1 LVVASFHE
9 RVPLFERDRLEHRFW
24 SPAWSSERVRV
35 ETSEVTARIDAL
47 DPERTQRVTIAGG
60 RPTDH
65 QDLFDVIARVKA
77 RGISRIGLESD
88 ARSLADAAVVTAL
101 VEAGV
106 RDLFLYVGGIRKR
119 VHEQVMSDP
128 GGREDALRGIVNA
141 AGSGATTYLVVPLMR
156 WTVDDI
162 LPLLEWTEAASA
174 RPRGLLLS
182 LPPIDELPAVARK
195 HTLPYAEAAEHAAR
209 IFRRCHDT
217 RLEYGFDAPR
227 GITPCASRALDRFG
241 TVFHERMAHYKRA
254 PHLELRTVPVC
265 ESCSL
270 RNACRGIEPAY
281 LETFGHEGLEPVPLD
296 VSMEWKLRPLNKLE
310 QRDFKNISDFRN
322 VVEENA
328 RSLIRING
336 HCNMSCA
343 FCFVDR
349 TAPDFPADG
358 LEHEIDRMWTW
369 NKNHLVL
376 SGGEPT
382 LHPELPRLLSRG
394 RTLGFRTVE
403 IQTNGVRL
411 AELAYAEQ
419 LVDAGLNKAT
429 ISLHSVDPEHSD
441 RITRLPRAFGRTI
454 AGMHNLRRLGIE
466 TQIAHVLTK
475 ANYAELPTFVR
486 YLGQE
491 FPTSEGHLSICL
503 AIAQGI
509 SDLVYDWV
517 IPSFTEIKPFVRN
530 ALDYCLENDI
540 GFGGM
545 LGQGGYPPCM
555 LDGEMKYY
563 ERVLG
568 HIYRS
573 GDHNAQFHKAERC
586 RECSFDAHC
595 VGVRKSYVECY
606 GEAEIKPFR
615 AEIPNVAAQQA
626 PPSELIVLR
635 RKDAST
641 PTR

>member
-1 LVVASFHE
+1 MASFHE
-9 RVPLFERDRLEHRFW
+9 RLPLFERDRLEHRFW
-24 SPAWSSERVRV
+24 SPGWSTERVRV
-35 ETSEVTARIDAL
+35 AEADLEARVDAL
-47 DPERTQRVTIAGG
+47 DAERTQRVTLAGG

-65 QDLFDVIARVKA
+65 PALFDVIARLRSRGVK
-77 RGISRIGLESD
+77 RIGLETD
-88 ARSLADAAVVTAL
+88 ARALADPGVVDAL
-101 VEAGV
+101 CAAGV
-106 RDLFLYVGGIRKR
+106 AELFVYLGGVRRK
-119 VHEQVMSDP
+119 VHETVMSDP
-128 GGREDALRGIVNA
+128 GGRDDALRGLVHASASSA
-141 AGSGATTYLVVPLMR
+141 ATYLVMPLLR
-156 WTVDDI
+156 WTADDL

-174 RPRGLLLS
+174 RPRGMLLS
-182 LPPIDELPAVARK
+182 LPAIDELPRAARK
-195 HTLPYAEAAEHAAR
+195 LTLPHGEAAELAAKV
-209 IFRRCHDT
+209 FRRCHDT
-217 RLEYGFDAPR
+217 RVEYGFDAPR
-227 GITPCASRALDRFG
+227 GVSPCASRALDRFG

-254 PHLELRTVPVC
+254 PDVPLERVPAC
-265 ESCSL
+265 AACSL
-270 RNACRGIEPAY
+270 QNACRGMEPAY
-281 LETFGHEGLEPVPLD
+281 LETHGAEGLEPVGLD
-296 VSMEWKLRPLNKLE
+296 VSMDWKLRPLNRLE
-310 QRDFKNISDFRN
+310 QRDFKNVSDFRN

-349 TAPDFPADG
+349 TAPDFPAA
-358 LEHEIDRMWTW
+358 EMEREIDRMWTW

-382 LHPELPRLLSRG
+382 LHPELPRLLAHG
-394 RTLGFRTVE
+394 RALGFRTIE
-403 IQTNGVRL
+403 LQTNGVKL
-411 AELAYAEQ
+411 AELVYAEQ

-441 RITRLPRAFGRTI
+441 RITRLPRAFGKTI
-454 AGMHNLRRLGIE
+454 AGMHNLRRLGID

-475 ANYAELPTFVR
+475 ANYRDLPGFVR
-486 YLGQE
+486 YLGSE
-491 FPTSEGHLSICL
+491 FPAAGGHLSICL

-517 IPSFTEIKPFVRN
+517 IPSFSEIKPFVRD
-530 ALDYCLENDI
+530 ALDFCLENDI

-573 GDHNAQFHKAERC
+573 ADHSDQFHKAERC

-595 VGVRKSYVECY
+595 VGVRKAYVECY
-606 GEAEIKPFR
+606 GDAEMKPFR
-615 AEIPNVAAQQA
+615 ANLPPPSPPVAQ
-626 PPSELIVLR
+626 PSELIALR
-635 RKDAST
+635 RKDAT
-641 PTR
+641 PAR

>member
-1 LVVASFHE
+1 MASFHE
-9 RVPLFERDRLEHRFW
+9 RLPLFERDRLEHRFA
-24 SPAWSSERVRV
+24 SPGWLSERVQV
-35 ETSEVTARIDAL
+35 DEETLHARIGAL
-47 DPERTQRVTIAGG
+47 DPSRTQRVTIAGG

-65 QDLFDVIARVKA
+65 PALFDIIARVRQ
-77 RGISRIGLESD
+77 RGVERIGVETD
-88 ARSLADAAVVTAL
+88 ARTLADAAVVKAL
-101 VEAGV
+101 CDAGI
-106 RDLFLYVGGIRKR
+106 RDLFVFIGGVRRK

-128 GGREDALRGIVNA
+128 GGRDDALRGIVNA
-141 AGSGATTYLVVPLMR
+141 VASSAAIYLVVPLLQ
-156 WTVDDI
+156 WTVGDL

-174 RPRGLLLS
+174 TPRGMLLS
-182 LPPIDELPAVARK
+182 LPSVDELPRGARK
-195 HTLPYAEAAEHAAR
+195 ITLPHREAAELAAKV
-209 IFRRCHDT
+209 FRRCHDK
-217 RLEYGFDAPR
+217 RVEYGFDGPR
-227 GITPCASRALDRFG
+227 GVTPCASRALDRFG

-254 PHLELRTVPVC
+254 PEVVLERVPAC
-265 ESCSL
+265 ATCSL
-270 RNACRGIEPAY
+270 QNACRGVEAPY
-281 LETFGHEGLEPVPLD
+281 LETHGADGLEPVELD
-296 VSMEWKLRPLNKLE
+296 VSMEWKLRPLNRLE
-310 QRDFKNISDFRN
+310 QRDFKNVSDFRN

-349 TAPDFPADG
+349 TAPDFPAD
-358 LEHEIDRMWTW
+358 EMQREIDRMWTW

-382 LHPELPRLLSRG
+382 LHPELPRLLSHG
-394 RTLGFRTVE
+394 RTLGFRTIE
-403 IQTNGVRL
+403 IQTNGVKL

-441 RITRLPRAFGRTI
+441 RITRLPRAFGKTI
-454 AGMHNLRRLGIE
+454 AGMHNLRRLGIN

-475 ANYAELPTFVR
+475 ANFKDLPGFVR
-486 YLGQE
+486 YLGRE
-491 FPTSEGHLSICL
+491 FPTDAGALSICL

-517 IPSFTEIKPFVRN
+517 IPSFTEIKPYVRD

-573 GDHNAQFHKAERC
+573 ADHSQQFHKAERC

-595 VGVRKSYVECY
+595 VGVRKAYVECY
-606 GEAEIKPFR
+606 GEAEIRPFR
-615 AEIPNVAAQQA
+615 TDFALPPVEA
-626 PPSELIVLR
+626 PPAELITLR
-635 RKDAST
+635 RKDATSAS
-641 PTR
+641 

>member
-1 LVVASFHE
+1 LGVASFHE
-9 RVPLFERDRLEHRFW
+9 RLPLFERDRLEHRFW

-35 ETSEVTARIDAL
+35 DVAAVSARVDAL
-47 DPERTQRVTIAGG
+47 DPERTQRVTLSGG
-60 RPTDH
+60 RPTEH
-65 QDLFDVIARVKA
+65 PALFEVIARVRA
-77 RGISRIGLESD
+77 RGITRIGLETD
-88 ARSLADAAVVTAL
+88 ARPLADAALVSAL
-101 VEAGV
+101 VDAGV
-106 RDLFLYVGGIRKR
+106 RDLFVYVGGVRKR
-119 VHEQVMSDP
+119 VHEQVMSDE
-128 GGREDALRGIVNA
+128 GGRDDALRGVVNA
-141 AGSGATTYLVVPLMR
+141 AASTAATYLVVPLLR

-174 RPRGLLLS
+174 RPRGLLLA
-182 LPPIDELPAVARK
+182 LPPIDELPIAARK
-195 HTLPYAEAAEHAAR
+195 VTLPQGEAAELAAR
-209 IFRRCHDT
+209 VFRRCHDT
-217 RLEYGFDAPR
+217 RVEYGFDAPR
-227 GITPCASRALDRFG
+227 GLTPCASRALDRFG
-241 TVFHERMAHYKRA
+241 TVFHERLAHYKRS
-254 PHLELRTVPVC
+254 PHIALQTVPAC
-265 ESCSL
+265 AECSL

-281 LETFGHEGLEPVPLD
+281 LETYGHEGLEPVPLD
-296 VSMEWKLRPLNKLE
+296 VSMDWKLRPLNKLE

-349 TAPDFPADG
+349 TAPDFPADE
-358 LEHEIDRMWTW
+358 LEREIDRMYTW

-382 LHPELPRLLSRG
+382 LHPELPRLLQHG
-394 RTLGFRTVE
+394 RSLGFRTVE
-403 IQTNGVRL
+403 LQTNGVRL
-411 AELAYAEQ
+411 ADLPYAEELAS
-419 LVDAGLNKAT
+419 AGMNKAT
-429 ISLHSVDPEHSD
+429 ISLHSTDPDHSD

-454 AGMHNLRRLGIE
+454 AGMHNLRRLGVQ

-475 ANYAELPTFVR
+475 ANYAELPKFVR
-486 YLGQE
+486 FLGEE
-491 FPTSEGHLSICL
+491 FPGNEGHVSICL

-517 IPSFTEIKPFVRN
+517 IPSFSEIKPYVRD

-555 LDGEMKYY
+555 LDGDMKYY

-573 GDHNAQFHKAERC
+573 GDHGAQFHKAERC

-595 VGVRKSYVECY
+595 VGVRKAYVECY
-606 GEAEIKPFR
+606 GDDEIKPFR
-615 AEIPNVAAQQA
+615 ADIPDVAPPREA
-626 PPSELIVLR
+626 PPSDLVVLR
-635 RKDAST
+635 RKADAT
-641 PTR
+641 AR